1 MKTGTKYLSE
11 FNEEIK
17 MMFLFWKRNN
27 LDMVNSIIE
36 DIENEFDFIFLHSF
50 YLTETN
56 EEYRMYDIDFVNYVH
71 NIHLKYI
78 MWRIIEI

>member
-11 FNEEIK
+11 FNKEIE

-27 LDMVNSIIE
+27 LNMVNSIIE
-36 DIENEFDFIFLHSF
+36 DIENEFDSIFLHAF

-78 MWRIIEI
+78 MWRIVEI

>member
-11 FNEEIK
+11 FNKEIE

-36 DIENEFDFIFLHSF
+36 DIENEFDSIFLYSF

-78 MWRIIEI
+78 MWRIVEI

>member
-11 FNEEIK
+11 FNKEIE

-36 DIENEFDFIFLHSF
+36 DIENEFDSIFLHSF
-50 YLTETN
+50 YLSSFNLNVTN
-56 EEYRMYDIDFVNYVH
+56 IPDLTYPTFI
-71 NIHLKYI
+71 
-78 MWRIIEI
+78 